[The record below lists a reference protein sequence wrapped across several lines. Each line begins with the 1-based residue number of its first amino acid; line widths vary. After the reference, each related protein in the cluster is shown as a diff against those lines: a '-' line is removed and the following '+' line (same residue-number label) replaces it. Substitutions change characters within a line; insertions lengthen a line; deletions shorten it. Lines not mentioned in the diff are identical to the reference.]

1 MFFLIFFLFDV
12 KRCLFF
18 LIFFAKFWTYFFSFS
33 WNRFL
38 AKSLIFLWL
47 ICFNMV
53 TIISVYPQLI
63 SFLAVFQLIR
73 GFDLEC
79 ALGYWDCYE
88 QNPRWMDCYNLKF
101 IIGWCK
107 SPKPLWEN
115 GSLIIAIYVRGL
127 SFGISRAKSSQL
139 TWYTQNSVYSHQ
151 IFDRKNIFGL
161 TLKW

>member
-1 MFFLIFFLFDV
+1 MYVHVQETMERNANKDVPSCIYSWWYFHFICCTDNLVVYQLEEQDLQLMVFSFFLLENY
-12 KRCLFF
+12 CL
-18 LIFFAKFWTYFFSFS
+18 
-33 WNRFL
+33 R
-38 AKSLIFLWL
+38 
-47 ICFNMV
+47 
-53 TIISVYPQLI
+53 
-63 SFLAVFQLIR
+63 
-73 GFDLEC
+73 FDLEC